1 MQRTAVEDLVCICGN
16 LDPCVCGL
24 HCPEPFDRIGYSIA
38 ESEATSKAS
47 GSKKA
52 RSSESWAP
60 ANSLAADDA
69 TDVDKSH
76 SES

>member
-1 MQRTAVEDLVCICGN
+1 MQKSAFEDLVCICGN

-38 ESEATSKAS
+38 ESEATS
-47 GSKKA
+47 
-52 RSSESWAP
+52 
-60 ANSLAADDA
+60 NA

>member
-1 MQRTAVEDLVCICGN
+1 MRSSHEDLVCICGN

-24 HCPEPFDRIGYSIA
+24 HCPEPFDRIGYSLA
-38 ESEATSKAS
+38 ESEAASKAS
-47 GSKKA
+47 KQA
-52 RSSESWAP
+52 HSSESWAP
-60 ANSLAADDA
+60 ANGLAADDA